1 MRVTYYDKDGK
12 VTETKDFGNKASDV
26 VLNYDDTKL
35 FFQIPESIIKSAR
48 STKDKL
54 ERLYLLEQLRF
65 LIEYDY
71 ELYTKS
77 ELCDKQDGEMS
88 GYLRDIG
95 CKIEGMEPT
104 QNDNNI
110 NYQPNQAFAEMR
122 DRLFRHVRQKHG
134 INLSDIRHHL
144 ISKTK
149 RNNIQYSKIVRDP
162 QSKDSG
168 YNQVYLYS
176 DELTPEVCYLLSL
189 LAPLGDISEKQIYE
203 ESLFKD
209 NKFLL
214 SIARALYRTNGIN
227 RSVLYNLLRLF
238 MPTTYK
244 TTQLQGVLGF
254 STSTIAQEGD
264 SFEIH
269 SIDELGDEI
278 ESYSF
283 TKSDLVKLF
292 SIKATDKPLLEEIVN
307 KFRDEFDRYGERQQ
321 DTVAKEFKREF
332 VTNSSEIT
340 PNDWTRLLDKW
351 YKELQ
356 SKYETNCD
364 EEHLYVS
371 PYCLYG
377 IVLHYEDP
385 EEMLC
390 ITEPLTRDVI
400 FCYAK
405 NPNIKRIPMYKVMF
419 SLNYIKAKAANLEYN
434 LSKSSEPKH
443 EIDKEHS
450 IPVDPELD
458 KKYSEAIKRAI
469 SFIEPIFKSNHR
481 TSISEQDLRK
491 LFVDILNIDEVKR
504 CICDK
509 PYKKFDSFNI
519 RMVYNIIGLLIDAG
533 YFFKDS
539 ATGLADEIEE
549 YHKANGEH
557 LSRLRENIKNY
568 AKAYDS
574 SYGYINRNG
583 LFDIIL
589 NFLGDKKSKK
599 VNDAITAKELNKR
612 QR

>member
-110 NYQPNQAFAEMR
+110 NYQPNQAFVEMR

-214 SIARALYRTNGIN
+214 SIARALYRTGGIN

-238 MPTTYK
+238 MPIVRQK
-244 TTQLQGVLGF
+244 VF
-254 STSTIAQEGD
+254 PTSNLNFAAGA
-264 SFEIH
+264 EIKEQNDIFVINNVDDLDNVVEH
-269 SIDELGDEI
+269 REIRKSELASIFCVELTDNSLLYEI
-278 ESYSF
+278 
-283 TKSDLVKLF
+283 KN
-292 SIKATDKPLLEEIVN
+292 LLCN
-307 KFRDEFDRYGERQQ
+307 
-321 DTVAKEFKREF
+321 EFKYYSEREKD
-332 VTNSSEIT
+332 VCTNELKREMIKNFYEIKKEY
-340 PNDWTRLLDKW
+340 WSRLLGKRFEMLENEF
-351 YKELQ
+351 YSHCNEG
-356 SKYETNCD
+356 N
-364 EEHLYVS
+364 LYAS
-371 PYCLYG
+371 PYCLYR
-377 IVLHYEDP
+377 IVLRYEVA
-385 EEMLC
+385 EELSE
-390 ITEPLTRDVI
+390 ITEPLTKDVI
-400 FCYAK
+400 FCYSK
-405 NPNIKRIPMYKVMF
+405 NHKLDRIQMYKQMF
-419 SLNYIKAKAANLEYN
+419 SLNLIK
-434 LSKSSEPKH
+434 SMISG
-443 EIDKEHS
+443 IS
-450 IPVDPELD
+450 IAEMQN
-458 KKYSEAIKRAI
+458 KKTKQMEDGNTKTEAIHKAI
-469 SFIEPIFKSNHR
+469 EYIRPIFTVEFLNNKKSPQ
-481 TSISEQDLRK
+481 TMEDTFIG
-491 LFVDILNIDEVKR
+491 ILNIDKVKER
-504 CICDK
+504 ICEIDL
-509 PYKKFDSFNI
+509 KKFKEFNM
-519 RMVYNIIGLLIDAG
+519 RMILNIIGLLIDER
-533 YFFKDS
+533 YFRNRT
-539 ATGLADEIEE
+539 ATSIDKKLQEVHPEHGQRKDEILLYNVEKSTYSYIKRKGLIPIIKE
-549 YHKANGEH
+549 YLAT
-557 LSRLRENIKNY
+557 R
-568 AKAYDS
+568 
-574 SYGYINRNG
+574 
-583 LFDIIL
+583 
-589 NFLGDKKSKK
+589 
-599 VNDAITAKELNKR
+599 
-612 QR
+612 

>member
-12 VTETKDFGNKASDV
+12 VTETKDFGDKASDA

-35 FFQIPESIIKSAR
+35 FFQIPESIMKPAR
-48 STKDKL
+48 SKKDKL

-77 ELCDKQDGEMS
+77 ELCDKQDVEMS
-88 GYLRDIG
+88 CYLRDIG
-95 CKIEGMEPT
+95 CKDIEGMKPT
-104 QNDNNI
+104 QSDNDS
-110 NYQPNQAFAEMR
+110 NYQPNPVFAEMR
-122 DRLFRHVRQKHG
+122 DRLFRHAT
-134 INLSDIRHHL
+134 NLSDIRHRL
-144 ISKTK
+144 INTTK
-149 RNNIQYSKIVRDP
+149 RNNIQYSRIVRDP
-162 QSKDSG
+162 LSKDSC

-176 DELTPEVCYLLSL
+176 DELSPEVCLLLSL
-189 LAPLGDISEKQIYE
+189 LAPIGDISEKQIYE

-254 STSTIAQEGD
+254 STSTIAQESD

-283 TKSDLVKLF
+283 TKDDLVKLF
-292 SIKATDKPLLEEIVN
+292 SISATDKPLLEEIVN

-405 NPNIKRIPMYKVMF
+405 NRNIKRIPMYKV
-419 SLNYIKAKAANLEYN
+419 
-434 LSKSSEPKH
+434 
-443 EIDKEHS
+443 
-450 IPVDPELD
+450 
-458 KKYSEAIKRAI
+458 
-469 SFIEPIFKSNHR
+469 
-481 TSISEQDLRK
+481 
-491 LFVDILNIDEVKR
+491 
-504 CICDK
+504 
-509 PYKKFDSFNI
+509 
-519 RMVYNIIGLLIDAG
+519 
-533 YFFKDS
+533 
-539 ATGLADEIEE
+539 
-549 YHKANGEH
+549 
-557 LSRLRENIKNY
+557 
-568 AKAYDS
+568 
-574 SYGYINRNG
+574 
-583 LFDIIL
+583 
-589 NFLGDKKSKK
+589 
-599 VNDAITAKELNKR
+599 
-612 QR
+612 

>member
-12 VTETKDFGNKASDV
+12 VTETKDFGDKASDV

-48 STKDKL
+48 SKKDKL

-77 ELCDKQDGEMS
+77 ELCDKQDVEMS
-88 GYLRDIG
+88 CYLRDIG
-95 CKIEGMEPT
+95 CKDIEGMKPT
-104 QNDNNI
+104 QSDNDS
-110 NYQPNQAFAEMR
+110 NYQPNPVFAEMR
-122 DRLFRHVRQKHG
+122 DRLFRHAT
-134 INLSDIRHHL
+134 NLSDIRHRL
-144 ISKTK
+144 INTTK
-149 RNNIQYSKIVRDP
+149 RNNIQYSRIVRDP
-162 QSKDSG
+162 LSKDSC

-283 TKSDLVKLF
+283 KKSDLVKLF
-292 SIKATDKPLLEEIVN
+292 SISATDKPLLEEIVN

-321 DTVAKEFKREF
+321 DTVEKEFKREF
-332 VTNSSEIT
+332 ITNSSEIT

-405 NPNIKRIPMYKVMF
+405 NRNIKRIPMYKVMF

-450 IPVDPELD
+450 IPVDPEQD

-469 SFIEPIFKSNHR
+469 SFIEPIFKSNNR
-481 TSISEQDLRK
+481 TSIISEQDLRK

-504 CICDK
+504 CICKK

-533 YFFKDS
+533 YFLKD
-539 ATGLADEIEE
+539 AAKGLADEIEE
-549 YHKANGEH
+549 YHKANGEN
-557 LSRLRENIKNY
+557 LPRLRENINNY
-568 AKAYDS
+568 AKGYDS
-574 SYGYINRNG
+574 PYGYINRNG
-583 LFDIIL
+583 LFDLIL

-599 VNDAITAKELNKR
+599 VSAAITAKELNKK